1 MRQLWKAFNF
11 FEESVMVVG
20 MSIMVLFNFLNVVCR
35 YLLPQTPFSYT
46 EELVV
51 LVFAWVSMFGISYG
65 YRISSHT
72 VLTIVSDVVPRKLQP
87 ICIIFATFASALL
100 MAIIAYTGHGM
111 VMNQIKYGQILPGM
125 RIPVAV
131 VGWSVPTGAAVALI
145 SILKAGLTEM
155 HHFRGIE
162 KGKKEVSA

>member
-72 VLTIVSDVVPRKLQP
+72 ILTIVSDAVPNKFQP
-87 ICIIFATFASALL
+87 VLIIFATFASALL

-155 HHFRGIE
+155 QNLRSIE